1 MKSTRICILFLA
13 FIRCFPWLDLL
24 IWFIVSCL
32 ASFSSVLFLFSIAD
46 QAFCVHDFLFM
57 RRRAGRVMMLLRYG
71 SDVKFEIDDGVDD
84 VDVGVDT
91 NVVVFDVD
99 AGADAVHRF

>member
-1 MKSTRICILFLA
+1 MKTIRICILFLA

-32 ASFSSVLFLFSIAD
+32 VSFSSVLFLFSVAD

-57 RRRAGRVMMLLRYG
+57 RRRAGRVMMLLRCRP
-71 SDVKFEIDDGVDD
+71 DVKIEIDDGVDD
-84 VDVGVDT
+84 FDVGVDE
-91 NVVVFDVD
+91 NVVF
-99 AGADAVHRF
+99 

>member
-1 MKSTRICILFLA
+1 
-13 FIRCFPWLDLL
+13 
-24 IWFIVSCL
+24 
-32 ASFSSVLFLFSIAD
+32 
-46 QAFCVHDFLFM
+46 
-57 RRRAGRVMMLLRYG
+57 MMLLRYG

-91 NVVVFDVD
+91 NVVAFDVD